1 MAPNPLDEIAKSA
14 FIPSHA
20 EEQEGDIPRPHKKSV
35 VDTSYLIKDHQGSQG
50 IKGMKPTLS
59 VKCIRYEDGNHVW
72 EFPNFRVQST
82 ILAPV
87 LLTLRSQG
95 IKQVD
100 LRSLQ
105 KVIQVYREQR

>member
-1 MAPNPLDEIAKSA
+1 MSPNPLDEIAKSA
-14 FIPSHA
+14 FIPSHV

-50 IKGMKPTLS
+50 IKGMKPILL

-87 LLTLRSQG
+87 LLKLRSQG

-105 KVIQVYREQR
+105 KVIQVYREQH